1 MATYK
6 IRASLLRRKRN
17 AKSWTVKIAT
27 ATPNAVRKVTIPMPR
42 SLFAALVCVGV
53 IPRPPPPAVLVGSSE
68 VVSEALRLSEAEIAE
83 EIKELTME
91 LVTDAAVPVAES
103 VADPEAS
110 ASVDDMAGMRSSTKS
125 NLWTEG
131 E

>member
-1 MATYK
+1 
-6 IRASLLRRKRN
+6 
-17 AKSWTVKIAT
+17 
-27 ATPNAVRKVTIPMPR
+27 
-42 SLFAALVCVGV
+42 
-53 IPRPPPPAVLVGSSE
+53 

-110 ASVDDMAGMRSSTKS
+110 ASVDDMAGMRSSTTS
-125 NLWTEG
+125 NSWMEG